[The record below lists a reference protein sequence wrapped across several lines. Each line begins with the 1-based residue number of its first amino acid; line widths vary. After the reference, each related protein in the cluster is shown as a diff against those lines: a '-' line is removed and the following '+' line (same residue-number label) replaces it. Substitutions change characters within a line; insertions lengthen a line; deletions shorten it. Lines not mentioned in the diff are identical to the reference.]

1 MCINPIQINTRTRY
15 LSLLHRQPLVQWCDC
30 GKCWQCQQKRHNDMY
45 YRIYHEWLDTV
56 RREGGYVFFDTLTY
70 SDENLPHVSDFFELE
85 DWYDSYDGELLDFAC
100 FSRRDLRGF
109 VTRLESR
116 LRYHYNLSSKDYKRF
131 ICAEYGT
138 SSEHTHRPHYHLLF
152 FVKNPCIDVF
162 TLRELIHDCWNKGI
176 TDKVRIKGKNANY
189 FVGRNN
195 RSELAV
201 SNYVAKYV
209 QKDSVF
215 QDEIDRRIGKILFQK
230 FGSDFT
236 CVDVSRTHVDVDN
249 PDHVF
254 VDEIRLSSVDSNI
267 CFSYSYSLF
276 RQSLY
281 RTVGQFHLQSQ
292 NFGLCALDSID
303 MEDLFNTGLVYL
315 PDCQKVVRSLSLPK
329 YFERKLFERQVL
341 VNGRRCWVKTDK
353 GKLYYQK
360 KHLRVCLNLAERY
373 RLDCLN
379 YGIVTNVNF
388 DELAC
393 YVMFRRGRM
402 CGSLGNDV
410 DCLDVLSLP
419 SNFIRYNY
427 STPLDRSVL
436 GGNFVSSNYI
446 GDGCG
451 YTSLFLENAMPF
463 DEFVSRHAMFS
474 SNVSPYIGSSLADDN
489 RFEQTFEVLLQS
501 IADARFKDG
510 YAKQEL
516 YDSIASQKNKIKKE
530 KRCHI

>member
-1 MCINPIQINTRTRY
+1 MCINPIHINTRTRY

-56 RREGGYVFFDTLTY
+56 RRDGGYVFFDTLTY

-85 DWYDSYDGELLDFAC
+85 DWFDFYDSEFLDFPC
-100 FSRRDLRGF
+100 FSRLDLRGF

-116 LRYHYNLSSKDYKRF
+116 LRYHYNMSSEDIKRF
-131 ICAEYGT
+131 VCAEYGT
-138 SSEHTHRPHYHLLF
+138 SSGHTHRPHYHVLF
-152 FVKNPCIDVF
+152 FVKSPKIDVY
-162 TLRELIHDCWNKGI
+162 TLRDIVHDCWKRGL
-176 TDKVRIKGKNANY
+176 TDKVRSKGKRANY

-215 QDEIDRRIGKILFQK
+215 QSEIDRRIAKLLFQK

-236 CVDVSRTHVDVDN
+236 RVDVTCSHVDVDN
-249 PDHVF
+249 PDKHYF
-254 VDEIRLSSVDSNI
+254 VDDIRLSFVDSNI
-267 CFSYSYSLF
+267 SNSYAYSLF

-303 MEDLFNTGLVYL
+303 MDDLFNTGLVYI

-329 YFERKLFERQVL
+329 YYERKLFERQVY
-341 VNGRRCWVKTDK
+341 VNGRRCWVKNDK
-353 GKLYYQK
+353 GKLYYHR
-360 KHLRVCLNLAERY
+360 KHLRICSQLAERY

-446 GDGCG
+446 GDGSG
-451 YTSLFLENAMPF
+451 YTTLYLENAMPF
-463 DEFVSRHAMFS
+463 DEFVSRYAM
-474 SNVSPYIGSSLADDN
+474 DDIAY
-489 RFEQTFEVLLQS
+489 EYLIQS
-501 IADARFKDG
+501 IDDARVKDG
-510 YAKQEL
+510 FAKQDL
-516 YDSIASQKNKIKKE
+516 YDANAELKNKIKKE
-530 KRCHI
+530 KKFHI